1 MKIVSVKKV
10 SLLVLAIISCVVLA
24 TIFGA
29 LVGLICM
36 NLYCGGVN
44 GIKIFFSTGKLLCI
58 NSNMYA
64 LSGGISFIIVLFPL
78 KALAK
83 KMLRR
88 FS

>member
-1 MKIVSVKKV
+1 LKIVSVKKISILAV
-10 SLLVLAIISCVVLA
+10 AIISCVVLA
-24 TIFGA
+24 AIFAA

-44 GIKIFFSTGKLLCI
+44 GLKIFFSTGKLLCI

-64 LSGGISFIIVLFPL
+64 LSGGISFIIALFPL